1 MFYRILEQTETF
13 VQNEQHD
20 NNIEKGNQEIK
31 LRRASPKKLYEHLTM
46 LIIQTTKSINENSSS
61 AIYEAPLFGTPAINI
76 GDRQHKR
83 FESKIIKN
91 FKISKLNQNEL
102 RSYLRNYKSQIKY
115 SYGTGQSNKK
125 FIKIIKSKSFWKTST
140 QKFFSDYL

>member
-1 MFYRILEQTETF
+1 MCPLSETKQTYFLLTF
-13 VQNEQHD
+13 LKNA
-20 NNIEKGNQEIK
+20 N
-31 LRRASPKKLYEHLTM
+31 Y
-46 LIIQTTKSINENSSS
+46 IIGNSSS

-125 FIKIIKSKSFWKTST
+125 FIKIIKSKSYWKTST